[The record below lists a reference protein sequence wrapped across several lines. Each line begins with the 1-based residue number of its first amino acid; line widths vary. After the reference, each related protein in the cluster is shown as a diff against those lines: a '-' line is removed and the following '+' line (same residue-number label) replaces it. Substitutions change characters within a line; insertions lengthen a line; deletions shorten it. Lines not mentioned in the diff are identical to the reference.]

1 MTESLEAESPVTE
14 SLVTESQVTES
25 QIFDEVEE
33 YNNLDNL
40 EQPLMTFFG
49 LLSFLAFLALS
60 TKVEEYKILF
70 NPQEP
75 LMAFWPLKN
84 FYGFNLNLS
93 PILSQTWLK
102 ILDQSWP
109 CCILLGLSHS
119 GFKQLEFD

>member
-1 MTESLEAESPVTE
+1 VTE
-14 SLVTESQVTES
+14 SFVIESQVTES

-70 NPQEP
+70 NPQQS
-75 LMAFWPLKN
+75 LLAFKPFKTLC
-84 FYGFNLNLS
+84 GLNLNLS
-93 PILSQTWLK
+93 PILSQIRLQT
-102 ILDQSWP
+102 
-109 CCILLGLSHS
+109 
-119 GFKQLEFD
+119 